1 MARKKIVLA
10 YSGGLDTSV
19 IMKWLQDKYDYDV
32 VAMIGNLGQDEDL
45 DAAVAKAWKTG
56 ACAVYC
62 EDLQQEFADK
72 GVFPMLKA
80 GAMYEHKYLLGTSIG
95 RPFIARRQ
103 VEIAHKEGAVAV
115 AHGATGKGN
124 DQVRFELTFAAL
136 DPSLEVI
143 APWKDPNF
151 ELVSREKMLAYAEK
165 HGIEVPVSKK
175 KIYSED
181 ANFWHISHEGG
192 NLEDP
197 MNEPNS
203 DVYTYSRTIDNAE
216 DKAEYVKLTFEKGIV
231 TKLNDKEVDGVTLIK
246 ELNVIGA
253 RHAIGQVDMVE
264 NRLVGMKSRGVYETP
279 GGTILSKA
287 YTEIEELVFD
297 RDTMH
302 YKQQMSIKYTDLVY
316 DGMWFTP
323 LRSAMDKF
331 FDSLHTVTTGEV
343 TLKLY
348 KGNIITSTKNSPNS
362 LYSDELA
369 SFEEDDVYNQEDA
382 KGFIRLLS
390 LPLRQRALRGIKIDD

>member
-45 DAAVAKAWKTG
+45 DAAVKKAWDTG

-62 EDLQQEFADK
+62 EDLQDEFAND
-72 GVFPMLKA
+72 GVFPMLRA
-80 GAMYEHKYLLGTSIG
+80 GAMYEGKYLLGTSIG
-95 RPFIARRQ
+95 RPFIAKRQ
-103 VEIAHKEGAVAV
+103 VEIAHKEGAVALG
-115 AHGATGKGN
+115 HGATGKGN

-136 DPSLEVI
+136 DPSLDLV

-151 ELVSREKMLAYAEK
+151 ELISREKMLAYAAK
-165 HGIEVPVSKK
+165 HNIAVPVSKK

-197 MNEPNS
+197 MNEPND
-203 DVYTYSRTIDNAE
+203 DVFTYSRTLETAE
-216 DKAEYVKLTFEKGIV
+216 DKAEYVKLTFEKGTV
-231 TKLNDKEVDGVTLIK
+231 TALNDEKMDGVTLIK
-246 ELNVIGA
+246 ALNKIGSK
-253 RHAIGQVDMVE
+253 HAIGQVDMVE
-264 NRLVGMKSRGVYETP
+264 NRLVGMKSRGIYETP
-279 GGTILSKA
+279 GGTILWRA
-287 YTEIEELVFD
+287 YQEIEELVFD

-316 DGMWFTP
+316 DGMWFAP
-323 LRSAMDKF
+323 MRIAMDKF
-331 FDSLHTVTTGEV
+331 FDSLHHLLQTVGRACM
-343 TLKLY
+343 
-348 KGNIITSTKNSPNS
+348 KNPM
-362 LYSDELA
+362 D
-369 SFEEDDVYNQEDA
+369 
-382 KGFIRLLS
+382 
-390 LPLRQRALRGIKIDD
+390 